1 MYKIFVVEDEPLI
14 RQNIRNAIDKTNGP
28 YVFCGEASDGEM
40 ALSMML
46 DLQPDILLTD
56 IKMPFMDGLELARH
70 AKAMMPWIKIL
81 ILSGHDEF
89 DFAREA
95 ISIGVDQYLL
105 KPIAQKDL
113 KAAFDEV
120 VRQLEEGKKSQRY
133 DEEEVQGALYQQLMN
148 HLLYG
153 GRTTAQLWK
162 MPNQSDCA

>member
-14 RQNIRNAIDKTNGP
+14 RQNIRNAIDGTDGP
-28 YVFCGEASDGEM
+28 YAFCGEASDGEM

-70 AKAMMPWIKIL
+70 AKSMMPWIKIL

-89 DFAREA
+89 NFAKEA
-95 ISIGVDQYLL
+95 ISIGVDAYLL

-113 KAAFDEV
+113 KKAFDDV
-120 VRQLEEGKKSQRY
+120 VRRLEEERKLRPFPPPMTSRKSS
-133 DEEEVQGALYQQLMN
+133 ALCIS
-148 HLLYG
+148 G
-153 GRTTAQLWK
+153 
-162 MPNQSDCA
+162 